1 MTLLTKISHIYD
13 QNEEF
18 EMEAIESD
26 VGEILSPIRQ
36 HKG

>member
-1 MTLLTKISHIYD
+1 MKLFTKISHIYD

-18 EMEAIESD
+18 EMEAIEFD

-36 HKG
+36 PKG